1 MEKVA
6 VELEAN
12 VDDAIKNVDRLNVS
26 IKNVGSSSKKSSK
39 ELSAG
44 AQIGNEG
51 VKALDRGTK
60 GLASAFV
67 KVGKASKLSG
77 KAMKSALIS
86 SGIGLAVVAISL
98 IVEYWDDIS
107 ETLGFVNRDLERQ
120 LELNKSNAS
129 VISSEI
135 ILLQTK
141 IKLNKEKNIDNTENL
156 KALKKARKEKLKI
169 IASDIESNKL
179 LKQKIIDEN
188 ILLNIYGDVP
198 VDTSALNEFDAKINK
213 LKGDALELKR
223 LLNPVPDTSD
233 ADNARKNAITK
244 WKNARNNALK
254 EIRKNEEDYAN
265 SKLEEEVREKKAVTD
280 KYADL
285 IAKAKKYNEDTTLL
299 EKAQKEELQTITDD
313 YATKAEEKEK
323 ESERKKVDAI
333 ESIRK
338 QLIDTEAEERAEKLR
353 LIQEDYA
360 EQIRLAELY
369 YADDTEKKK
378 ELEAAQKL
386 ALDAQKLK
394 WKEEDAAKELADK
407 EAKAALELEIQE
419 AGAVTEEEK
428 RLVEIA
434 KVEARY
440 ARFIKIAKDAGIS
453 TVNLEKAKVAAIAKI
468 NESEVEIAE
477 LTAEGKLDIA
487 GQALGQ
493 IATMVDKESAA
504 GKGIAIAQTGIS
516 TAKGIVNALATSGP
530 PWIGIAMA
538 SIVGAMGLMNTQK
551 IISTKIPS
559 ASGKGNVSGG
569 GASAGSLPAMP
580 SVPPAFNI
588 VGSSDTNQLAD
599 AIGGQSQT
607 PVQAYVVSNDVST
620 AMELDRNI
628 INGASIG

>member
-51 VKALDRGTK
+51 VKALDRSTN

-77 KAMKSALIS
+77 KAMKTALIS

-107 ETLGFVNRDLERQ
+107 ETLGFVNKDLEKQERNLRNQ
-120 LELNKSNAS
+120 NDLIDVKLGLLKQQQRLTELNGE
-129 VISSEI
+129 SSAEI
-135 ILLQTK
+135 TAEYKKQLLIKQK
-141 IKLNKEKNIDNTENL
+141 ININLLENL
-156 KALKKARKEKLKI
+156 KTSLEIEKSKSKELGFWQKI
-169 IASDIESNKL
+169 RIASAGLVGDSSMIADIATENFESSVRLQKKINEAKKEQFNIDIEIAEIKNKEDNKKKETS
-179 LKQKIIDEN
+179 LK
-188 ILLNIYGDVP
+188 
-198 VDTSALNEFDAKINK
+198 
-213 LKGDALELKR
+213 
-223 LLNPVPDTSD
+223 
-233 ADNARKNAITK
+233 TK
-244 WKNARNNALK
+244 
-254 EIRKNEEDYAN
+254 
-265 SKLEEEVREKKAVTD
+265 
-280 KYADL
+280 
-285 IAKAKKYNEDTTLL
+285 DTTLQA
-299 EKAQKEELQTITDD
+299 EKD
-313 YATKAEEKEK
+313 KA
-323 ESERKKVDAI
+323 AAL

-360 EQIRLAELY
+360 KQIRLAELY

-386 ALDAQKLK
+386 ALDEQKLK

-407 EAKAALELEIQE
+407 EEREALEQEIKE
-419 AGAVTEEEK
+419 AEAVTEEEE
-428 RLVEIA
+428 RALEVA

-440 ARFIKIAKDAGIS
+440 AMLVKAAEDAGIS
-453 TVNLEKAKVAAIAKI
+453 TVKLKEAEAAAIDKI
-468 NESEVEIAE
+468 NEVESEVELSWAE
-477 LTAEGKLDIA
+477 LTTAAKIKLVDK
-487 GQALGQ
+487 ALGHLS
-493 IATMVDKESAA
+493 TMVDKESAA
-504 GKGIAIAQTGIS
+504 GKAIAVAKSGINTFQGVTG
-516 TAKGIVNALATSGP
+516 AMAATPGP
-530 PWIGIAMA
+530 AGIAMGA
-538 SIVGAMGLMNTQK
+538 IVGAMGVANILK
-551 IISTKIPS
+551 IVNTKIPS

-569 GASAGSLPAMP
+569 GGSVSVPALPP
-580 SVPPAFNI
+580 IPPAFNI
-588 VGSSDTNQLAD
+588 VGSSGTNQLAD